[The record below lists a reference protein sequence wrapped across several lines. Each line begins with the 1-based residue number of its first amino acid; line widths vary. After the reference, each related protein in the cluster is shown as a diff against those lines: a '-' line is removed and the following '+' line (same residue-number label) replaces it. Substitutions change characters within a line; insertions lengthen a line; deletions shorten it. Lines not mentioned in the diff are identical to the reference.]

1 MQGAPRGELLHAD
14 TAPRCSNAETAD
26 VGRLQAGQ
34 ASLRRLDPV
43 WAAGA
48 VVVLLFV
55 VRVMVAATV
64 ELSEDESYYWLW
76 SRHLSFGYY
85 DHPPMVAY
93 WIRLGTEVLGP
104 SPLGV
109 RIAGLL
115 STALLSALIFS
126 TVCAL
131 FQNRAAAWQAVL
143 WLNAGLLLN
152 AAAIVMTPDT
162 PLAFFWVLALFAL
175 AKLIETNGSRWWFL
189 LAAAAAGAVLSKYT
203 AVFLAPAVLLWMA
216 LSPLGRKWLRR
227 PEPYLAAGLALAL
240 LAPMVWWNYAHDW
253 VSFAKQAAHAIKD
266 VPASGVASV
275 AEFLGGQA
283 GLVTPLIFGFCIAGG
298 MHAVRRSWTE
308 GDSRWL
314 LLAAT
319 SVPIFLFF
327 LIHSANQKIQP
338 NWPGFLYPSALI
350 AAVALVHEL
359 RARGRLTLWM
369 ARACAAAAPVG
380 LCATAVVLGHL
391 AFGLIPLPATADPT
405 ARMHGWTG
413 LAARVERIRVER
425 NADLIATVNY
435 GLTAVVAY
443 ATGRPERVVQLNER
457 IRYAFA
463 APVSDDDLAGRSAIL
478 VFRSSTLRLE
488 LLKRYFGEVV
498 FVETVPRLSHGQVAA
513 SYDVYLVSHY
523 RGGLLR

>member
-1 MQGAPRGELLHAD
+1 M
-14 TAPRCSNAETAD
+14 
-26 VGRLQAGQ
+26 
-34 ASLRRLDPV
+34 
-43 WAAGA
+43 
-48 VVVLLFV
+48 
-55 VRVMVAATV
+55 AATV
-64 ELSEDESYYWLW
+64 GLSEDESYYWLW
-76 SRHLSFGYY
+76 SRHLSLGYY

-93 WIRLGTEVLGP
+93 WIRLGTAVLGP

-109 RIAGLL
+109 RIVGLL
-115 STALLSALIFS
+115 STVLLSGLIFC

-131 FQNRAAAWQAVL
+131 FQNRAMAWQAVL

-175 AKLIETNGSRWWFL
+175 AKLIETNGSRWWFVL
-189 LAAAAAGAVLSKYT
+189 GLAAAGAMLSKYT
-203 AVFLAPAVLLWMA
+203 AAFLAPAVLLWMV
-216 LSPLGRKWLRR
+216 LCPLGRKWLLR
-227 PEPYLAAGLALAL
+227 PAPYLSGVLALAL
-240 LAPMVWWNYAHDW
+240 LAPLVWWNYAHDW
-253 VSFAKQAAHAIKD
+253 VSFAKQAAHAVKD
-266 VPASGVASV
+266 VPASGVGSV

-298 MHAVRRSWTE
+298 MHAVRRSWTD

-327 LIHSANQKIQP
+327 LIHSANHKIQP

-359 RARGRLTLWM
+359 RATGRLTPWM

-380 LCATAVVLGHL
+380 LCATAAVLGHL

-405 ARMHGWTG
+405 ARMHGWAG
-413 LAARVERIRVER
+413 LAQRIERIRVER
-425 NADLIATVNY
+425 NADAIATINY
-435 GLTAVVAY
+435 GLTGVVAY

-463 APVSDDDLAGRSAIL
+463 DPVGDDDLAGRSVIL
-478 VFRSSTLRLE
+478 AFRSGTLRPE

-498 FVETVPRLSHGQVAA
+498 FAETVPRLSHGQVAA